1 MDTPDLVSLESEAT
15 AALDAAEDEASL
27 QTWRVAFLGRKGR
40 LTAVLRS
47 LKELSDAER
56 REVGA
61 ASNQLKGRLESGFEA
76 RLRAL
81 QRSQAALLASER
93 VDVTLP
99 ARPLPSGTLHPIT
112 LARRQVERVF
122 RDMGFDVVEGPDVE
136 WDHYNFDRLRIPP
149 DHPARDMWDTIWVD
163 AVDEE
168 RDRRMLLRT
177 HTSPMQIRY
186 MDEHQPPIR
195 VIVPGTC
202 YRYEA
207 TDATHEWM
215 LTQVEGLVID
225 EGISFAHLKGTLE
238 SFVRRLFG
246 EELETRFRCDYFPFV
261 EPGAE
266 LAVRWHDQWLELL
279 GCGMVH
285 PEIIEAQGWDPERY
299 TGFAFGMGIERLA
312 MLQWGINDIRYFY
325 QNDLRFLSQF
335 RGS

>member
-1 MDTPDLVSLESEAT
+1 MDTPDLVALESEAM

-61 ASNQLKGRLESGFEA
+61 ASNKLKGRLESGFDA

-93 VDVTLP
+93 IDVTLP
-99 ARPLPSGTLHPIT
+99 GRPLPGGTLHPIT

-136 WDHYNFDRLRIPP
+136 WDHYNFDRLRIPA